1 MSNSRPSRTVVVLL
15 VLASLLLGTGEAW
28 SRSSRSSRHGR
39 RGSGGRPAEEWSRTS
54 PPVNVTHIFEGEI
67 NSRGKP
73 VGFHSRPGG
82 RDPQGARVVRVVD
95 RPNRAGVYTA
105 EVEIRSG
112 GDWLPKRS
120 TLYPDRLSRDAV
132 IQAALHAFA
141 SRTTGGAE
149 KFRGPS
155 GQGFTIEGY
164 YQNGRINSAYPIFN
178 RGE

>member
-1 MSNSRPSRTVVVLL
+1 VALALAVLFL
-15 VLASLLLGTGEAW
+15 VGGEAAW
-28 SRSSRSSRHGR
+28 SRSRHSRQGR
-39 RGSGGRPAEEWSRTS
+39 RPAEEWSVTS

-67 NSRGKP
+67 NARGKP

-82 RDPQGARVVRVVD
+82 RDPQGARVVRIVD

-112 GDWLPKRS
+112 SDWLPKRS
-120 TLYPDRLSRDAV
+120 SLYPDRLSREAV

-141 SRTTGGAE
+141 QRTTGGAE

-164 YQNGRINSAYPIFN
+164 YQNGRINTAYPLFT
-178 RGE
+178 RD

>member
-1 MSNSRPSRTVVVLL
+1 MALAVLL
-15 VLASLLLGTGEAW
+15 LAGGEAW
-28 SRSSRSSRHGR
+28 SRSRHSRQD
-39 RGSGGRPAEEWSRTS
+39 SGGRTAEEWSATS

-73 VGFHSRPGG
+73 AGFHSRPGG
-82 RDPQGARVVRVVD
+82 RNPQGARVVRIVD

-112 GDWLPKRS
+112 PDSGSAWLPKRS

-132 IQAALHAFA
+132 VQAALHAFA
-141 SRTTGGAE
+141 ERTTGGAE
-149 KFRGPS
+149 QFRGPS

-164 YQNGRINSAYPIFN
+164 YQNGRINTAYPLFT
-178 RGE
+178 RDTRQ

>member
-1 MSNSRPSRTVVVLL
+1 MRNSRPLWTTAALALAALLL
-15 VLASLLLGTGEAW
+15 VGGEAW
-28 SRSSRSSRHGR
+28 SRSRHSREGSGR
-39 RGSGGRPAEEWSRTS
+39 RQAEEWSRTT
-54 PPVNVTHIFEGEI
+54 PPINVTHIFEGEI

-95 RPNRAGVYTA
+95 RPNRAGIYTA

-112 GDWLPKRS
+112 SDWLPKRS

-141 SRTTGGAE
+141 ERTTGNAE

-155 GQGFTIEGY
+155 GEGFTIEGY
-164 YQNGRINSAYPIFN
+164 YQNGRISTAYPLFTRN
-178 RGE
+178 

>member
-1 MSNSRPSRTVVVLL
+1 MRDSRPSRTAAVLALAFLLL
-15 VLASLLLGTGEAW
+15 VGGEAW
-28 SRSSRSSRHGR
+28 SRSRHGR
-39 RGSGGRPAEEWSRTS
+39 RGSGGRAAEEWSRTS

-112 GDWLPKRS
+112 PDPGSNWLPKRS

-141 SRTTGGAE
+141 GRTTGGAE

-164 YQNGRINSAYPIFN
+164 YQNGRINTAYPIFT

>member
-1 MSNSRPSRTVVVLL
+1 MRNSRPLWTTAALALVALLL
-15 VLASLLLGTGEAW
+15 VGGEAW
-28 SRSSRSSRHGR
+28 PRSRHSR
-39 RGSGGRPAEEWSRTS
+39 EGSGRRPAEEWSRTT
-54 PPVNVTHIFEGEI
+54 PPINVTHIFEGEI

-95 RPNRAGVYTA
+95 RPNRAGIYTA

-112 GDWLPKRS
+112 SDWLPKRS

-141 SRTTGGAE
+141 GRTTGNAE

-155 GQGFTIEGY
+155 GEGFTIEGY
-164 YQNGRINSAYPIFN
+164 YQNGRINTAYPLFTRN
-178 RGE
+178 

>member
-1 MSNSRPSRTVVVLL
+1 MLKHTRLLWTTVALALVV
-15 VLASLLLGTGEAW
+15 SLLADGEGW
-28 SRSSRSSRHGR
+28 SRSRSRSSQPGR
-39 RGSGGRPAEEWSRTS
+39 SRRPAEEWSRTS

-82 RDPQGARVVRVVD
+82 RDPQGARLVRVVD

-112 GDWLPKRS
+112 SDWLPKRS

-132 IQAALHAFA
+132 IQAVLHAFA
-141 SRTTGGAE
+141 GRTTGGSE

-164 YQNGRINSAYPIFN
+164 YQNGRINTAYPIFT
-178 RGE
+178 RD

>member
-1 MSNSRPSRTVVVLL
+1 MRNSRPLWTAVALTLAVVLL
-15 VLASLLLGTGEAW
+15 MGGEAW
-28 SRSSRSSRHGR
+28 PRSRHSRQGL
-39 RGSGGRPAEEWSRTS
+39 GGRLAEEWSRTS
-54 PPVNVTHIFEGEI
+54 PPINVTHIFEGEI

-82 RDPQGARVVRVVD
+82 RDPQGARLVRVVD

-112 GDWLPKRS
+112 SDWLSKRS
-120 TLYPDRLSRDAV
+120 TLYPDRLNRDAV

-141 SRTTGGAE
+141 GRTTGNAE

-155 GQGFTIEGY
+155 GTGFTIEGY
-164 YQNGRINSAYPIFN
+164 YQNGRINTAYPIFT
-178 RGE
+178 RD

>member
-1 MSNSRPSRTVVVLL
+1 MAVA
-15 VLASLLLGTGEAW
+15 LALAALLLTGGEAAW
-28 SRSSRSSRHGR
+28 SRSRHSRQ
-39 RGSGGRPAEEWSRTS
+39 GGRPAEEWSATS

-67 NSRGKP
+67 NARGKP

-82 RDPQGARVVRVVD
+82 RNPQGARVVRIVD

-112 GDWLPKRS
+112 PDWLPKRS
-120 TLYPDRLSRDAV
+120 TLYPDRLDRNAV

-141 SRTTGGAE
+141 GRTTGDAE

-155 GQGFTIEGY
+155 GLGFTIEGY
-164 YQNGRINSAYPIFN
+164 YQNGRINTAYPLFN
-178 RGE
+178 RD

>member
-1 MSNSRPSRTVVVLL
+1 MTRPSRPLWTTAALALAALLL
-15 VLASLLLGTGEAW
+15 VGGEGW
-28 SRSSRSSRHGR
+28 SRSRHSRQ
-39 RGSGGRPAEEWSRTS
+39 GSGRGPSEEWSPTS
-54 PPVNVTHIFEGEI
+54 PPINVTHIFEGEI

-82 RDPQGARVVRVVD
+82 RDPQGARLVRVVD

-112 GDWLPKRS
+112 SDWLPKRS
-120 TLYPDRLSRDAV
+120 TLYPDRLDRDAV

-141 SRTTGGAE
+141 GRTTGDAE

-155 GQGFTIEGY
+155 GDGFTIEGY
-164 YQNGRINSAYPIFN
+164 YQNGRINTAYPIFT
-178 RGE
+178 RD

>member
-1 MSNSRPSRTVVVLL
+1 MRNSPILRVSAALALVVLL
-15 VLASLLLGTGEAW
+15 LGGSEAW
-28 SRSSRSSRHGR
+28 PRSRHSR
-39 RGSGGRPAEEWSRTS
+39 QGSGRRPAEEWSRTS
-54 PPVNVTHIFEGEI
+54 PPINVTHIFDGEI

-82 RDPQGARVVRVVD
+82 RDPQGARLARVVD

-112 GDWLPKRS
+112 SDWLAKRS
-120 TLYPDRLSRDAV
+120 TLYPDRLNRDAV
-132 IQAALHAFA
+132 IQAVLHAFA
-141 SRTTGGAE
+141 GRTTGGAE

-164 YQNGRINSAYPIFN
+164 YQNGRINTAYPIFT
-178 RGE
+178 RD

>member
-1 MSNSRPSRTVVVLL
+1 MALALAALFL
-15 VLASLLLGTGEAW
+15 VGGEAAW
-28 SRSSRSSRHGR
+28 SRSRHSRQ
-39 RGSGGRPAEEWSRTS
+39 GSGRRPAEEWSATS

-67 NSRGKP
+67 NARGKP

-82 RDPQGARVVRVVD
+82 RDPQGARVVRIVD

-112 GDWLPKRS
+112 SDWLSKRS
-120 TLYPDRLSRDAV
+120 SLYPDRLSRDAV
-132 IQAALHAFA
+132 IQAALRAFA
-141 SRTTGGAE
+141 ARTTGGSE

-164 YQNGRINSAYPIFN
+164 YQNGRINTAYPIFT
-178 RGE
+178 RE

>member
-1 MSNSRPSRTVVVLL
+1 MLKRSTL
-15 VLASLLLGTGEAW
+15 VGPAVALALALLLLGGGEAW
-28 SRSSRSSRHGR
+28 SRSHRAGR
-39 RGSGGRPAEEWSRTS
+39 GGRPVEEWSRTS
-54 PPVNVTHIFEGEI
+54 PPINVTHIFEGEI
-67 NSRGKP
+67 NARGKP

-82 RDPQGARVVRVVD
+82 LDPQGARVVRVVD

-112 GDWLPKRS
+112 SDWLPKRS

-132 IQAALHAFA
+132 VQAVLHAFA
-141 SRTTGGAE
+141 ARSGGGE

-164 YQNGRINSAYPIFN
+164 YQNGRINTAYPIYSP
-178 RGE
+178 RE

>member
-1 MSNSRPSRTVVVLL
+1 MQRFRKLPLAAVLALAAL
-15 VLASLLLGTGEAW
+15 VLVQGEALSRSHR
-28 SRSSRSSRHGR
+28 SRSSPYSPGQGDAGTR
-39 RGSGGRPAEEWSRTS
+39 EEWSRTS

-67 NSRGKP
+67 NRRGKP

-82 RDPQGARVVRVVD
+82 RDPQNARLVRVVD

-112 GDWLPKRS
+112 SDWLPKRS
-120 TLYPDRLSRDAV
+120 TLYPDRLDRAAV
-132 IQAALHAFA
+132 IQAVLNAFQ
-141 SRTTGGAE
+141 SRTGNGE

-164 YQNGRINSAYPIFN
+164 FQGGRINTAYPIYTRN
-178 RGE
+178 

>member
-1 MSNSRPSRTVVVLL
+1 MRTAVALTLAALFL
-15 VLASLLLGTGEAW
+15 VGGEAAW
-28 SRSSRSSRHGR
+28 SRSRHSRQ
-39 RGSGGRPAEEWSRTS
+39 GGRPAEEWSRTS

-67 NSRGKP
+67 NARGKP

-82 RDPQGARVVRVVD
+82 RNPQGARVVRIVD

-112 GDWLPKRS
+112 PDSGSAWLPKRS

-141 SRTTGGAE
+141 ARTTGGAE

-164 YQNGRINSAYPIFN
+164 YQNGRINTAYPIFT
-178 RGE
+178 RE

>member
-1 MSNSRPSRTVVVLL
+1 MKNSRPLWTAAALALMVLL
-15 VLASLLLGTGEAW
+15 LTGGEAW
-28 SRSSRSSRHGR
+28 PRSHRSRQ
-39 RGSGGRPAEEWSRTS
+39 GSGGRTAEEWSPTS

-82 RDPQGARVVRVVD
+82 RDPEGARLVRVVD
-95 RPNRAGVYTA
+95 RPNRAGVYNA

-112 GDWLPKRS
+112 SDWLPKRS
-120 TLYPDRLSRDAV
+120 TLYPDRLDRNAV
-132 IQAALHAFA
+132 ILAVLHAFA
-141 SRTTGGAE
+141 GRTTGDAE

-155 GQGFTIEGY
+155 RLGFTIEGY
-164 YQNGRINSAYPIFN
+164 YQNGRINTAYPIFA

>member
-1 MSNSRPSRTVVVLL
+1 VALT
-15 VLASLLLGTGEAW
+15 LAALFLMGGEAAW
-28 SRSSRSSRHGR
+28 PRSRHSR
-39 RGSGGRPAEEWSRTS
+39 QSGRPAEEWSATS

-67 NSRGKP
+67 NARGKP

-82 RDPQGARVVRVVD
+82 RDPRDARVVRIVD

-112 GDWLPKRS
+112 PDSGSAWLPKLS

-141 SRTTGGAE
+141 ARTTGGSE

-164 YQNGRINSAYPIFN
+164 YQNGRINTAYPLFT
-178 RGE
+178 RD